1 MNELIAPLYYLF
13 KTDPD
18 VGVSGCC
25 CSSSTNPKPSSL
37 IVIVC

>member
-25 CSSSTNPKPSSL
+25 CSMITNLKSYTLNL
-37 IVIVC
+37 IP